1 MNDNE
6 KHNDGLDILLREAVR
21 SREEILHHM
30 EDCSNKIFALSNISL
45 VLLGAYVTSILLMGA
60 DKRIV
65 VFPFLLA
72 AGLAMGGLTA
82 GLLAMFPR
90 YYDIIIVPNELYGL
104 KIEKK
109 EDIMDKILQT
119 YLVQENKLLLRAGEK
134 PFFLKIIATFMI
146 GSIVAFFVVIFT
158 IVFDVSSSRTM
169 ITTSISLI
177 ILAAV
182 LSMVVI
188 NMRTYKKRRNNIKKK
203 LEA

>member
-90 YYDIIIVPNELYGL
+90 YYDIIIVPTINPSQDSDFKHLEKRILINEFKRYREFALTARNRVQCL
-104 KIEKK
+104 KRIEKIE
-109 EDIMDKILQT
+109 
-119 YLVQENKLLLRAGEK
+119 
-134 PFFLKIIATFMI
+134 LKYGIC
-146 GSIVAFFVVIFT
+146 GG
-158 IVFDVSSSRTM
+158 
-169 ITTSISLI
+169 
-177 ILAAV
+177 
-182 LSMVVI
+182 
-188 NMRTYKKRRNNIKKK
+188 K
-203 LEA
+203 